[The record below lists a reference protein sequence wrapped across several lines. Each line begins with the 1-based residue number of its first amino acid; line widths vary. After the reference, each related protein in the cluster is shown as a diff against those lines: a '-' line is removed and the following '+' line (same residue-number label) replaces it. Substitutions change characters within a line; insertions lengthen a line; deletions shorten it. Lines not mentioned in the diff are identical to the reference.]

1 MKIDS
6 QKLILITV
14 LAGSMIVGASSFGM
28 VSNSF
33 AQGGEIPIVGG
44 LCPEGHECICT
55 PASGVFHD
63 LTANVN
69 INMGCDG
76 TEGG

>member
-1 MKIDS
+1 MKITS
-6 QKLILITV
+6 FKLVVISLLTI
-14 LAGSMIVGASSFGM
+14 SMITGITSFGTI
-28 VSNSF
+28 SNSF

-76 TEGG
+76 SEGG

>member
-1 MKIDS
+1 MNQND
-6 QKLILITV
+6 QKLFIILT
-14 LAGSMIVGASSFGM
+14 LAASMIVGMSSYGM
-28 VSNSF
+28 TTSVF

-63 LTANVN
+63 LTENVN

-76 TEGG
+76 SEGG

>member
-1 MKIDS
+1 MKKNN
-6 QKLILITV
+6 QKLLIISIL
-14 LAGSMIVGASSFGM
+14 AASMMVGISSFGM
-28 VSNSF
+28 TTNSF

-63 LTANVN
+63 LTTNVN

-76 TEGG
+76 SEGE